1 MTATPSPQP
10 RVRLVVELVV
20 ALAGGSL
27 LFWTSRIDLRWLELH
42 ATPAFCFDAS
52 TQLSRARL
60 TRALVVA
67 VGATLIVV
75 VRPIAGRWAGRRTP
89 RALLADVAR
98 LLVVPIGL
106 ALVACEVI
114 LRLWPSPPGPH
125 FEPDSERDTRLSWR
139 PVPAHVTD
147 LRVCGRMVRFAVDA
161 EDERV
166 RALEAP
172 VDPTRPTILFTGESV
187 ASGFGLPYEETY
199 PAMVAARL
207 GVQAVNVAV
216 QGYANDASY
225 LRLVDA
231 LPRFAHVLATV
242 TLVVPSALY
251 RNMAPD
257 RPHLRFSSDGSV
269 QMVARTDHDWSL
281 WSVETLFERTI
292 GLHSAEAALRAH
304 DTMAA
309 TARATRARGALPLA
323 IVFGWPTCL
332 PDDGDAPSIDRT
344 LFEGVDLPHTHV
356 DVPKDAWDPVTG
368 HPDVRAQTKI
378 AEAIVQTLRASGVT
392 P

>member
-1 MTATPSPQP
+1 MTATPSLHP
-10 RVRLVVELVV
+10 RVRLVVELLI
-20 ALAGGSL
+20 ALAGGLL
-27 LFWTSRIDLRWLELH
+27 LFWTSRMGPRWLELH
-42 ATPAFCFDAS
+42 ATPAFCFDESAR
-52 TQLSRARL
+52 LSRARL

-67 VGATLIVV
+67 AGATLILV
-75 VRPIAGRWAGRRTP
+75 VRPIAGRWAARRTP
-89 RALLADVAR
+89 SALFADVAR
-98 LLVVPIGL
+98 LLVVPVGL
-106 ALVACEVI
+106 ALVLCEVI
-114 LRLWPSPPGPH
+114 LRLWPSPSGPH

-139 PVPAHVTD
+139 PVPAHVTNLHVGD
-147 LRVCGRMVRFAVDA
+147 RMVGFAVDA
-161 EDERV
+161 DDERV
-166 RALEAP
+166 RTLDSP
-172 VDPTRPTILFTGESV
+172 VDPARPTVLFTGESV
-187 ASGFGLPYEETY
+187 ASGFGLPYDETY

-225 LRLVDA
+225 LRLVNA

-242 TLVVPSALY
+242 TLVLPLAID

-257 RPHLRFSSDGSV
+257 RPHLRFLFDGGF
-269 QMVARTDHDWSL
+269 QMLARSDHDWSL

-304 DTMAA
+304 DVMAA

-332 PDDGDAPSIDRT
+332 PDDSGAPSIDRT
-344 LFEGVDLPHTHV
+344 LFEGVTCPTYTSMSPRKCGIQLLGTRTFARRP
-356 DVPKDAWDPVTG
+356 
-368 HPDVRAQTKI
+368 KI
-378 AEAIVQTLRASGVT
+378 ADAIVRTLRASGVA